1 MACAVHPITE
11 GLRVVVPLGAGGL
24 QDFWTSIGRQSML
37 GSGRKEALIPA
48 RVSISGVGLVT
59 AVGEGGQTKL
69 NSFSFGSL
77 YIWATTR
84 RGHLLHP
91 SVNPLRKYTPRPA
104 KKQLLS

>member
-1 MACAVHPITE
+1 MCCASNNGRAESSGPVRSWRPAGFLDIHWSSVHV
-11 GLRVVVPLGAGGL
+11 GK
-24 QDFWTSIGRQSML
+24 WK
-37 GSGRKEALIPA
+37 KEALIPA
-48 RVSISGVGLVT
+48 RVSISGVGLAT

-91 SVNPLRKYTPRPA
+91 SVNPPRKYTPRPA
-104 KKQLLS
+104 KKQFLS